1 VVARAAVQPGD
12 AHDLAAGADAMTTET
27 KDTMLGI
34 MERWGFPTLV
44 ALGLAFFIR
53 QDLLLPLLEEHRLT
67 LKEVRETQ
75 REIAD
80 AIGDQTRLLLSIQSG
95 KPVHGLRT
103 VDASEPE
110 PGTN

>member
-1 VVARAAVQPGD
+1 
-12 AHDLAAGADAMTTET
+12 LAAGGDAVTKET
-27 KDTMLGI
+27 KDTVMSI

-44 ALGLAFFIR
+44 ALALGWFIR

-80 AIGDQTRLLLSIQSG
+80 AVGEQTRLLYAIQRN
-95 KPVHGLRT
+95 VNEEVWT
-103 VDASEPE
+103 VDVKETPA
-110 PGTN
+110 GDN

>member
-1 VVARAAVQPGD
+1 
-12 AHDLAAGADAMTTET
+12 MTTET
-27 KDTMLGI
+27 KDTLIGI

-44 ALGLAFFIR
+44 AVCLAFFIR

>member
-1 VVARAAVQPGD
+1 VTDAA
-12 AHDLAAGADAMTTET
+12 
-27 KDTMLGI
+27 KDTLFGI

-53 QDLLLPLLEEHRLT
+53 QDLLLPLLDEHRLT

-80 AIGDQTRLLLSIQSG
+80 AVADQTRLLIAIQSG
-95 KPVHGLRT
+95 RPIALRA
-103 VDASEPE
+103 DANAAAPE
-110 PGTN
+110 PGT

>member
-1 VVARAAVQPGD
+1 
-12 AHDLAAGADAMTTET
+12 MTTET
-27 KDTMLGI
+27 KDTLIGI

-80 AIGDQTRLLLSIQSG
+80 AVSDQTRLLISIQSG

-103 VDASEPE
+103 VDAAEPDA
-110 PGTN
+110 GKN

>member
-1 VVARAAVQPGD
+1 
-12 AHDLAAGADAMTTET
+12 
-27 KDTMLGI
+27 
-34 MERWGFPTLV
+34 
-44 ALGLAFFIR
+44 
-53 QDLLLPLLEEHRLT
+53 LLPLLEEHRLT

-103 VDASEPE
+103 VDASEPN

>member
-1 VVARAAVQPGD
+1 
-12 AHDLAAGADAMTTET
+12 MTTET
-27 KDTMLGI
+27 KDTLIGI

-53 QDLLLPLLEEHRLT
+53 QDLLMPLLEEHRLT

-80 AIGDQTRLLLSIQSG
+80 AVSDQTKLLLSIQSG
-95 KPVHGLRT
+95 RPAMGLRT
-103 VDASEPE
+103 VDATEPRE
-110 PGTN
+110 GAN

>member
-1 VVARAAVQPGD
+1 
-12 AHDLAAGADAMTTET
+12 MTAET
-27 KDTMLGI
+27 KETLFSI

-44 ALGLAFFIR
+44 ALALAFFIR

-80 AIGDQTRLLLSIQSG
+80 AVSDQTKLLLSIQSG
-95 KPVHGLRT
+95 RPVVGLRT
-103 VDASEPE
+103 VDVTEPE
-110 PGTN
+110 PGKN

>member
-1 VVARAAVQPGD
+1 
-12 AHDLAAGADAMTTET
+12 MTAET
-27 KDTMLGI
+27 KDTLIGI

-53 QDLLLPLLEEHRLT
+53 QDLLMPLLEEHRLT

-80 AIGDQTRLLLSIQSG
+80 AVSDQTRLLLSIQSG
-95 KPVHGLRT
+95 KPVMGLRT
-103 VDASEPE
+103 VDVTEPDA
-110 PGTN
+110 GKN

>member
-1 VVARAAVQPGD
+1 
-12 AHDLAAGADAMTTET
+12 MTAET
-27 KDTMLGI
+27 KDTLVSI

-53 QDLLLPLLEEHRLT
+53 QDLLMPLLEEHRLT

-80 AIGDQTRLLLSIQSG
+80 AVSDQTRLLLSIQSG
-95 KPVHGLRT
+95 KPVVGLRT
-103 VDASEPE
+103 VDTKEIEEGA
-110 PGTN
+110 N